1 ASKLKLEVDFD
12 FQGSASKIKQEMQEI
27 SAFVDR
33 YSKEL
38 NSKSIIDLSDDAT
51 KMSADV
57 DRMVKTIGGL
67 DRSTSKVSENI
78 ESQLRELTGSSGKFA
93 VTFGQDMNGAITKAT
108 ASMTDAD
115 GTVKKF
121 NYSLDENTKKLT
133 LQSRTVKES

>member
-1 ASKLKLEVDFD
+1 SIKEIERDLDKQGKKVKLNVELFGKIKDIAKDITSLQKKLDSSSSIGNIKLGVELKDTTIKSINEQIRSVQTKVDGSSASKLKLEVDFD

-57 DRMVKTIGGL
+57 D
-67 DRSTSKVSENI
+67 
-78 ESQLRELTGSSGKFA
+78 
-93 VTFGQDMNGAITKAT
+93 
-108 ASMTDAD
+108 
-115 GTVKKF
+115 
-121 NYSLDENTKKLT
+121 
-133 LQSRTVKES
+133 